1 MFLNSCKYDPIYS
14 SWTQIPD
21 PELDYLLIPDLRV
34 KKPLDLGSGSPIQIP
49 DPDLR
54 GFWFTILLIFMC
66 YSGENCEGTVCLVV
80 SAFYGL
86 VSYTILTTALLSM
99 FGVKVGFRHYRRS
112 GRSGHSGR
120 SSTEEGSEQPQAQL
134 RALEGNQ
141 LVDLVTERRAPP
153 TRENSD
159 QVPFEEIMSNILRGR
174 NMANNPFY
182 WTSNSLELILKIDL
196 VWKSFVIFVYFLLF
210 FLLFLYLKYICTWQQ
225 CTRRCLS
232 SLGENVV
239 NNPFYRMSN
248 SCLVKTLNFDL
259 LWKSLVFFVIFS
271 VILSLKYICIGQ
283 RCTSLNY
290 VWSFLHGT
298 SAVETWE
305 GCIHGLSV
313 VHMSHLHLYRNN
325 LQYLSDILD
334 VFR

>member
-1 MFLNSCKYDPIYS
+1 
-14 SWTQIPD
+14 
-21 PELDYLLIPDLRV
+21 
-34 KKPLDLGSGSPIQIP
+34 
-49 DPDLR
+49 
-54 GFWFTILLIFMC
+54 MC
-66 YSGENCEGTVCLVV
+66 YSGENSEGTVCLVV

-182 WTSNSLELILKIDL
+182 
-196 VWKSFVIFVYFLLF
+196 
-210 FLLFLYLKYICTWQQ
+210 
-225 CTRRCLS
+225 
-232 SLGENVV
+232 
-239 NNPFYRMSN
+239 
-248 SCLVKTLNFDL
+248 
-259 LWKSLVFFVIFS
+259 
-271 VILSLKYICIGQ
+271 
-283 RCTSLNY
+283 
-290 VWSFLHGT
+290 
-298 SAVETWE
+298 
-305 GCIHGLSV
+305 
-313 VHMSHLHLYRNN
+313 
-325 LQYLSDILD
+325 
-334 VFR
+334 